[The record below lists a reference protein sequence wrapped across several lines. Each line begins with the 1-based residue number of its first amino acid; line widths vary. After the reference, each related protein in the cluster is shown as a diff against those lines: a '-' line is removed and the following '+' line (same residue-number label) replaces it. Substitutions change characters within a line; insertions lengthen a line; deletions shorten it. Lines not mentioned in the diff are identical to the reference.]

1 MKMLKRDSFQR
12 ISNFSRF
19 WKLKDFL
26 QPGPFSEIFEE
37 EPEQAST
44 RLKFFELWAYK
55 GEQP

>member
-1 MKMLKRDSFQR
+1 MLKRDSFQR

-19 WKLKDFL
+19 WKLEDYL
-26 QPGPFSEIFEE
+26 RPGPFSEISEE
-37 EPEQAST
+37 EPEQVST